1 MMMWDANLFMM
12 VSLFDGKPWVS
23 GLERPTHWQPLPPPP
38 SADAKRSEPDALPGD
53 LRERVARLIDPPAF
67 LFSRDELDAKVRHHP
82 HDAAYALA
90 DAILSLIQS
99 ERGEP

>member
-23 GLERPTHWQPLPPPP
+23 GLDRPTHWQPLPPPP

-53 LRERVARLIDPPAF
+53 LREKMIRAIWTQLPQ
-67 LFSRDELDAKVRHHP
+67 EDANMGTSGRI
-82 HDAAYALA
+82 A
-90 DAILSLIQS
+90 DAIVSLIQS
-99 ERGEP
+99 ERGGA